1 MFEPYIVSPFVRMM
15 LGECF
20 GLSPFAVDMV
30 IEARVRG
37 SYNFSGQSG
46 SGGKGS
52 RRNVPGTF
60 VQPKS
65 MNKSSKNY

>member
-46 SGGKGS
+46 SGG
-52 RRNVPGTF
+52 
-60 VQPKS
+60 
-65 MNKSSKNY
+65 